1 MTDATDSRDLRVP
14 LFSGRLEA
22 LRRNLG
28 FRVVTIS
35 LISVMT
41 FALSVLLTQ
50 WHSTHADTP
59 ANDALFVLV
68 ATLAGLPLGVVGFV
82 FSFGASAQS
91 LERWLMSWS
100 VMYSALAVF
109 AASVLI
115 YNIWIEFQ
123 IDRTVFA
130 SNTVIV
136 SVIPFMSGLLF
147 QLVSFTWACSRGWRW
162 QRETPAD
169 D

>member
-1 MTDATDSRDLRVP
+1 MTDATEPQAERAS

-22 LRRNLG
+22 LRRNVG
-28 FRVVTIS
+28 FRVVVIS
-35 LISVMT
+35 LMGAMT

-59 ANDALFVLV
+59 TNDSLFVL
-68 ATLAGLPLGVVGFV
+68 AAILAGLPLGVVAFI

-91 LERWLMSWS
+91 LERWLKSWS

-115 YNIWIEFQ
+115 YTIWVEFQ

-147 QLVSFTWACSRGWRW
+147 QLVAFTWACSRDWRW
-162 QRETPAD
+162 RRETPAD